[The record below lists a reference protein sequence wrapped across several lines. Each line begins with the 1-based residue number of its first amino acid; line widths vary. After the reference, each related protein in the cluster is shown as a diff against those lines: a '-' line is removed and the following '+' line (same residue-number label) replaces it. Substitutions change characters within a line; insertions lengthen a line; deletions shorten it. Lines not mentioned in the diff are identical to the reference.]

1 MEAIR
6 GVHYA
11 IGNLRHREI
20 YSPRKLF
27 LSKFFKHICVYL
39 YICVYFVF
47 RFFPTVESYQKHV
60 QLHQTNSAM
69 SQKLPSSEFMIT
81 KIPERIREIK
91 RDEQYCERS
100 LKCPTCGKV

>member
-6 GVHYA
+6 DVHYA
-11 IGNLRHREI
+11 IGNLRHQETC
-20 YSPRKLF
+20 SSHKLF
-27 LSKFFKHICVYL
+27 LSKFFK
-39 YICVYFVF
+39 YILCIFVF

-60 QLHQTNSAM
+60 QLHQTNSVM
-69 SQKLPSSEFMIT
+69 SQKLPSSEFMVT